1 MEIQWNEVTWYS
13 KLAAILFF
21 VGVLPVFTFFMGMEY
36 REVQADIFESSLKTG
51 NVVVQNSN

>member
-21 VGVLPVFTFFMGMEY
+21 VGVLPVLTFFMGMEY
-36 REVQADIFESSLKTG
+36 REVQADIFESSA
-51 NVVVQNSN
+51 NAEVAVVQNTN